1 MNVRIFIETS
11 IRGPARRDGIAMWLI
26 ECMKGDEPI
35 TRQGF
40 VHVRK
45 GTENELALKALIN
58 SFFILRKSCSVRV
71 FTQCDGILN
80 TIQNHWYEQWSKNGW
95 INSKGKE
102 VKNKDL
108 WEMLMKYT
116 ENHTYTVESGHHEY
130 QMVMQAEITK
140 ELERWK
146 DV

>member
-45 GTENELALKALIN
+45 GTENELTLKALIN

-71 FTQCDGILN
+71 FTQCDGILS
-80 TIQNHWYEQWSKNGW
+80 TFQNHWYEQWSKNGW

-130 QMVMQAEITK
+130 QMIMQAEITK